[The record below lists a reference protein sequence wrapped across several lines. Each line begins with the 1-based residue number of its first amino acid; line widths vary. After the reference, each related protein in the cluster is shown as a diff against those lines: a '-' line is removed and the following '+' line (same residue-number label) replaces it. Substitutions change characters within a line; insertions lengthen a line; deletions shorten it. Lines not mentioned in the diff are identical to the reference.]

1 MECVAMRL
9 VRGELIVENHKT
21 CLGSRKVFLV
31 IYKQRFQTPL
41 SGDWPALSQRDSNK
55 EKVNS

>member
-9 VRGELIVENHKT
+9 VRGEFIDENHKT

-31 IYKQRFQTPL
+31 IYKQRFQMQL
-41 SGDWPALSQRDSNK
+41 SGDWPALRPRDSNK
-55 EKVNS
+55 EKV